1 MRAGEQLASHD
12 DKFALSSSDFLLLPQ
27 HLVTISISFH
37 FLFYP
42 HGAFAGNGV
51 KWIIESRQTTTKNRS
66 HRSTKLRGTIDAD
79 CLLRPSRKSAAAEGK
94 FPVITVRIYIKFSD
108 IAGRDPKWPGAMRAN
123 PLRPMRNACII
134 YRKTWKAAHI
144 YYPSIYGPWPAVIL
158 FSFKILLYISDGQR
172 EKEKSIGSST
182 AQAADGVEFK
192 MAAASISRREQC

>member
-1 MRAGEQLASHD
+1 MRKRPGQFDIRGERERERKKEISGDFLLSVRVGEQLASHD

-94 FPVITVRIYIKFSD
+94 FPVITVRIYIKVFRYS
-108 IAGRDPKWPGAMRAN
+108 
-123 PLRPMRNACII
+123 
-134 YRKTWKAAHI
+134 
-144 YYPSIYGPWPAVIL
+144 GPR
-158 FSFKILLYISDGQR
+158 S
-172 EKEKSIGSST
+172 
-182 AQAADGVEFK
+182 K
-192 MAAASISRREQC
+192 MAGSHASQSLTPDAQRLYYI